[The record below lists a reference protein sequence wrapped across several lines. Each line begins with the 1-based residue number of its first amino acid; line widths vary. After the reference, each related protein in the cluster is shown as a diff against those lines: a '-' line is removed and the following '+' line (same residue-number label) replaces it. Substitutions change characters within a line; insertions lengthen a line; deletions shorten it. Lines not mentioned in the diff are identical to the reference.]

1 MKRCIS
7 YSVLFMFLL
16 VYIFVPLNAS
26 ANESEYTVFINGQQL
41 NTEYV
46 PVIRNNAI
54 FIPLWDVIGQLKMSA
69 EDKNGVIR
77 INHPSRVL
85 LIVPD
90 QTMMTYFGSGMD
102 EHNTRLEYSIIS
114 QDYVLYAPLTFL
126 SEYLDM
132 QIAYGEDG
140 KIDITTGN
148 FSKDISWTTVSKN
161 KQKIEM
167 AASILKLDTDAE
179 TFWRNNPVLWN
190 KYRPVGYVAM
200 KEKYKKQNVISFNG
214 TTVTLANNEKQY
226 TVSFV
231 SMDAITQMLI
241 TSDPLESYNWSEEI
255 KTSIR
260 QEIVRTGMTRP
271 MVELTWGT
279 PSDIYTYKVDIGFS
293 ETWIYKGDGL
303 KTHYLH
309 FDWSG
314 KVSNIES

>member
-1 MKRCIS
+1 M
-7 YSVLFMFLL
+7 
-16 VYIFVPLNAS
+16 
-26 ANESEYTVFINGQQL
+26 
-41 NTEYV
+41 
-46 PVIRNNAI
+46 
-54 FIPLWDVIGQLKMSA
+54 
-69 EDKNGVIR
+69 
-77 INHPSRVL
+77 
-85 LIVPD
+85 
-90 QTMMTYFGSGMD
+90 
-102 EHNTRLEYSIIS
+102 
-114 QDYVLYAPLTFL
+114 
-126 SEYLDM
+126 
-132 QIAYGEDG
+132 
-140 KIDITTGN
+140 
-148 FSKDISWTTVSKN
+148 
-161 KQKIEM
+161 
-167 AASILKLDTDAE
+167 
-179 TFWRNNPVLWN
+179 LWN